1 MIKKTA
7 PFPDEK
13 KILEF
18 IRENPGRASKREI
31 TRAFQIKGEE
41 KIKLKKILRKMARDG
56 KLEKSTKSKLHAV
69 GDLAAVL
76 VVEINGIDQ
85 FGDLTA
91 KPLNWE
97 LQEEPPKIL
106 MFAHERLA

>member
-56 KLEKSTKSKLHAV
+56 KLEKSTK
-69 GDLAAVL
+69 
-76 VVEINGIDQ
+76 
-85 FGDLTA
+85 
-91 KPLNWE
+91 
-97 LQEEPPKIL
+97 
-106 MFAHERLA
+106 

>member
-41 KIKLKKILRKMARDG
+41 KIKLKEPNKG
-56 KLEKSTKSKLHAV
+56 K
-69 GDLAAVL
+69 
-76 VVEINGIDQ
+76 VVSNSEFVTIQQDK
-85 FGDLTA
+85 A
-91 KPLNWE
+91 KE
-97 LQEEPPKIL
+97 
-106 MFAHERLA
+106 MRERYQRGGGGRSSRAIIRN

>member
-41 KIKLKKILRKMARDG
+41 K
-56 KLEKSTKSKLHAV
+56 
-69 GDLAAVL
+69 
-76 VVEINGIDQ
+76 
-85 FGDLTA
+85 
-91 KPLNWE
+91 
-97 LQEEPPKIL
+97 
-106 MFAHERLA
+106 